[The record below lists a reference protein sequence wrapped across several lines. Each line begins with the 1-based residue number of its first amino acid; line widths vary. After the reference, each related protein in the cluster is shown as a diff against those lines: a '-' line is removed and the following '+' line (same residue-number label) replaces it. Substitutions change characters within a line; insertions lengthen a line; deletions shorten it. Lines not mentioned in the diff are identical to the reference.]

1 MSPIFCSISMS
12 IKRFGSMAY
21 TILLQPLKKQN
32 NTNCLKVDYIGRRV
46 SHTDFNVF
54 I

>member
-1 MSPIFCSISMS
+1 MSTIFCSISMS
-12 IKRFGSMAY
+12 IKRFGSITY
-21 TILLQPLKKQN
+21 TIGLLPLKKQN

-46 SHTDFNVF
+46 THTDFNVF

>member
-1 MSPIFCSISMS
+1 MPTIFCSISMS
-12 IKRFGSMAY
+12 IKRFGSIVY
-21 TILLQPLKKQN
+21 GIGLHSFKKQN
-32 NTNCLKVDYIGRRV
+32 NTNCLKVDYIGRSV